1 MSAPYRRAEV
11 TYAAVTAFLFREARL
26 LDEWQLPEWELLFAD
41 DGRYLVPP
49 AGVENA
55 GTADPGIMLFLIA
68 DDRLRIHQ
76 RCLRLMKTSA
86 HAEYPHSRTRHMLSN
101 IEVLG
106 EDAQGLRVSAYF
118 STYHV
123 RQREVSVY
131 MGQLLYVLLRSGDS
145 FRIQEKRACLDL
157 DALQPQGALAFIL

>member
-11 TYAAVTAFLFREARL
+11 TYAAVTALLYREARL
-26 LDEWQLPEWELLFAD
+26 LDEWRLPEWELLFTD
-41 DGRYLVPP
+41 DGQYLVPP
-49 AGVENA
+49 VGLPDAA
-55 GTADPGIMLFLIA
+55 TLDPAQVLFLVA
-68 DDRLRIHQ
+68 DDRTRIHQ

-101 IEVLG
+101 IEVLA
-106 EDAQGLRVSAYF
+106 ETASGLQVSAYF

-123 RQREVSVY
+123 RQKEISTY
-131 MGQLLYVLLRSGDS
+131 MGQLLYTLVRAGDS
-145 FRIQEKRACLDL
+145 FAIRSKRACLDL

>member
-49 AGVENA
+49 TGMESASQ
-55 GTADPGIMLFLIA
+55 ADPDKILFLVA

-118 STYHV
+118 STFHV
-123 RQREVSVY
+123 RQRETSVY
-131 MGQLLYVLLRSGDS
+131 MGQLLYVLVRSGDC
-145 FRIQEKRACLDL
+145 FRIREKRACLDL

>member
-11 TYAAVTAFLFREARL
+11 TYAAVMAFLFREARL

-49 AGVENA
+49 AGIVH
-55 GTADPGIMLFLIA
+55 ADAANPDNMLFLVA

-123 RQREVSVY
+123 RQGEISVY
-131 MGQLLYVLLRSGDS
+131 MGQLLYVLVRSNDS
-145 FRIQEKRACLDL
+145 FRIREKRACLDL